1 MMQNLNDN
9 LKIGGY
15 VIGTTFDGQR
25 LYNALYSTEIIS
37 GKTYSGETMWK
48 IEKKYSKTKLLF
60 TDKRPNFGKEVEVFV
75 KTIGTPHVEYLVNFN
90 YVDKIME
97 EYGFSKIMV
106 KPFGEFHRELMDG
119 ENIMDL
125 SEKELEKDMG
135 EAKNMSEEEKRF
147 SFFSSGFI
155 YKKERN
161 SSDSLMKKLVELMEK
176 RDKVKGKDGVY
187 KVNEDTEEIIE
198 DTSSIVV

>member
-15 VIGTTFDGQR
+15 VIGTTFDGER
-25 LYNALYSTEIIS
+25 LYESLKNTDIIS
-37 GKTYSGETMWK
+37 GKTFKGETMWK
-48 IEKKYSKTKLLF
+48 IEKKYSKTKLSF
-60 TDKRPNFGKEVEVFV
+60 TNKKPNFGKEVEVFV

-90 YVDKIME
+90 YVDTIME
-97 EYGFSKIMV
+97 EYGFSKVFV
-106 KPFGEFHRELMDG
+106 KPFSEFHREIMYK

-125 SEKELEKDMG
+125 SQKELEKDFD
-135 EAKNMSEEEKRF
+135 EATNMSEEEKRF
-147 SFFSSGFI
+147 SFLSSGFI

-176 RDKVKGKDGVY
+176 KDKKKGGIH
-187 KVNEDTEEIIE
+187 KVDNDTEEIIE
-198 DTSSIVV
+198 DISIV